1 METSIPY
8 DPSLVIGSVLNKERI
23 TNLKKISDL
32 KTPICIARNSLNS
45 KMSIKRSLEMTLI
58 ELRELNIDTSEI
70 ETEITNLEKEI
81 VTEANKYLSLKIA
94 NERKIIEVESSIGKI
109 EQEIDTPV
117 DFKQTKFEHLP
128 LASASLK
135 MEIQYFSFSETRYGQ
150 DKNLKS
156 MKKMISSST
165 GIFGADRSTEATTS
179 AIEQATAQMLHYEV
193 QGTILITATCT
204 HKNITL
210 MSPLIL
216 NPDKCIAI
224 WNQIYPHE
232 IINTSS
238 IPDLKTLVDDNNKQF
253 TNVIPILSGARFG
266 SSLIGMVHI
275 TKSNKPKSLN
285 RKNNN
290 ILSDIEDA
298 ITTHNVISE
307 LSGDISNQK
316 QLMDNLNII
325 LSNNNISSHVTI
337 TSIGSIPK
345 VTSNLTQNISKNFLN
360 EANNLAI
367 DQSFSIESSEQTS
380 NQTTTSNSDKNT
392 KRKKNILSI
401 EGEKLK
407 SVMTAFSEIDL
418 IKNQTIDI
426 NSLMQTLDNFIE
438 NADKNNSG
446 APIGFYMTK
455 VNKVQIIK
463 NWLNKHY

>member
-1 METSIPY
+1 
-8 DPSLVIGSVLNKERI
+8 
-23 TNLKKISDL
+23 
-32 KTPICIARNSLNS
+32 
-45 KMSIKRSLEMTLI
+45 
-58 ELRELNIDTSEI
+58 
-70 ETEITNLEKEI
+70 
-81 VTEANKYLSLKIA
+81 
-94 NERKIIEVESSIGKI
+94 
-109 EQEIDTPV
+109 
-117 DFKQTKFEHLP
+117 
-128 LASASLK
+128 
-135 MEIQYFSFSETRYGQ
+135 
-150 DKNLKS
+150 
-156 MKKMISSST
+156 
-165 GIFGADRSTEATTS
+165 
-179 AIEQATAQMLHYEV
+179 
-193 QGTILITATCT
+193 
-204 HKNITL
+204 